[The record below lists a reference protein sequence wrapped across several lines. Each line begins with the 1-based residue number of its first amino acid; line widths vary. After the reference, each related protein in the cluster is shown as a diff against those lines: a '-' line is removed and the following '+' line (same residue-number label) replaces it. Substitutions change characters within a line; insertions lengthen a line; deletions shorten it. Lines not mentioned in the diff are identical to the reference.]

1 MRRTALVLTLLLSAL
16 PLPAQEKPSCPPGQ
30 SQREEDPATGVVIQ
44 KTRLTP
50 RPDRF
55 DPLLVWTSDEPDSV
69 MLAVIGNS
77 AALKYASCHR
87 LALFADDRTVSLG
100 NVQHSAESGAS
111 LVVEYVTSDISWAE
125 AEKLGSAKT
134 IRYRVCNDELWADEA
149 FVCQAR
155 EVIEAAAAWR
165 KGKAAGKGKEGQ

>member
-1 MRRTALVLTLLLSAL
+1 MRRAVFVIALLAAAL
-16 PLPAQEKPSCPPGQ
+16 PAPAQEKPSCPPGQ
-30 SQREEDPATGVVIQ
+30 SSREEDSATGVVIQ

-55 DPLLVWTSDEPDSV
+55 DPLLIWTSDEPDSL
-69 MLAVIGNS
+69 MLAVVGNG
-77 AALKYASCHR
+77 AAPKYASCHR
-87 LALFADDRTVSLG
+87 MALFVNDRPVLLGTADYR
-100 NVQHSAESGAS
+100 AESGAS
-111 LVVEYVTSDISWAE
+111 RAVEYVTADVTWAE

-165 KGKAAGKGKEGQ
+165 KGKAAEKVQKP

>member
-1 MRRTALVLTLLLSAL
+1 MRRAALVLTLLLSTL

-30 SQREEDPATGVVIQ
+30 SSREEDPATGVVIQ

-55 DPLLVWTSDEPDSV
+55 DPLLIWTSDEPDSL

-77 AALKYASCHR
+77 AAPKYASCHR
-87 LALFADDRTVSLG
+87 MALFADDRPVLLG
-100 NVQHSAESGAS
+100 TAEYRAESGAS
-111 LVVEYVTSDISWAE
+111 RAVEYVTADITWTGA
-125 AEKLGSAKT
+125 ARLGSAKT
-134 IRYRVCNDELWADEA
+134 IRYRICNDELWADDA

-155 EVIEAAAAWR
+155 EVIEAAEAWR
-165 KGKAAGKGKEGQ
+165 KGKAAKAP

>member
-1 MRRTALVLTLLLSAL
+1 VLTLLVSAL
-16 PLPAQEKPSCPPGQ
+16 PLSAQEKPSCPPGQ
-30 SQREEDPATGVVIQ
+30 STREEDSATGVVIQ

-69 MLAVIGNS
+69 MLAVIGNG
-77 AALKYASCHR
+77 AAPKYASCHR
-87 LALFADDRTVSLG
+87 MALFADDRPVLLG
-100 NVQHSAESGAS
+100 TAEYRAESGAS
-111 LVVEYVTSDISWAE
+111 RAVEYVTADIAWTE
-125 AEKLGSAKT
+125 AAKLGSAKT
-134 IRYRVCNDELWADEA
+134 IRYKVCNDELWADEA

-165 KGKAAGKGKEGQ
+165 QGKAAEKP